1 MWTSRILKRLS
12 PLACS
17 NTCAI
22 RLSFLC
28 ANVAII
34 VFSGTGSTHPKFQ
47 STVSSLLTSYL
58 REICQ
63 LLAVLCGRRFKMN
76 WQGQN
81 NPRLVK
87 NPTRISFELNASR
100 DGEDNIPLKGTPQN
114 VSPSMIHPLRHR

>member
-47 STVSSLLTSYL
+47 STVSFLIRRYL

-63 LLAVLCGRRFKMN
+63 LLAVLCVREIKMN
-76 WQGQN
+76 WRGQDN
-81 NPRLVK
+81 LRKVEVLAAFLVNQTFHRMK
-87 NPTRISFELNASR
+87 NFFAS
-100 DGEDNIPLKGTPQN
+100 IQ
-114 VSPSMIHPLRHR
+114 